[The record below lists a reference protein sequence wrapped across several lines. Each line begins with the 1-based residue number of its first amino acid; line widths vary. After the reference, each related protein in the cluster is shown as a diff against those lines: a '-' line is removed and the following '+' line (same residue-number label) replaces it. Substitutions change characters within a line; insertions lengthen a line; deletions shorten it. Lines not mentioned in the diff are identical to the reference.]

1 MSESGTGRGSSRVW
15 FIVATVVIALLVVG
29 SGALVSTL
37 MGASASSEE
46 SAPQTSSPTP
56 KRPLPGNQPGA
67 RLTGPDPQSCD
78 DVYTDELRSRL
89 DATGLP
95 LNDPSVDGNVGAADE
110 QLKAVIEDSHHLD
123 CSWGS
128 AGDYGLTTSI
138 TRVDAET
145 SEKVLQRMSELGYQC
160 HDESQGTRCVS
171 SSWQQG
177 THIGESHFVRNGI
190 WVATH
195 WINFAPS
202 GYTEGLIQQ
211 LWPDEAGTDE
221 DTGDQGTDTP
231 GTQDPETDGQNG
243 DGVGADA
250 AETAPAELSVA

>member
-37 MGASASSEE
+37 VGASASSEE
-46 SAPQTSSPTP
+46 TSSPTSSP
-56 KRPLPGNQPGA
+56 TAKRPLPGNQPGA

-78 DVYTDELRSRL
+78 EIYTDDLRSRL

-110 QLKAVIEDSHHLD
+110 QLKAVIEDGHHLD

-138 TRVDAET
+138 TRVDAGT
-145 SEKVLQRMSELGYQC
+145 SQKVLDRMVELGYQC
-160 HDESQGTRCVS
+160 HDEQEGKRCVS
-171 SSWQQG
+171 SSWEQG
-177 THIGESHFVRNGI
+177 THVGESHFVRNGV

-202 GYTEGLIQQ
+202 GYTEGVIQQ
-211 LWPDEAGTDE
+211 LWPE
-221 DTGDQGTDTP
+221 DADGDQDS
-231 GTQDPETDGQNG
+231 DGQNPDEQSPGEQNPG
-243 DGVGADA
+243 DQSTDDQGPGTDG
-250 AETAPAELSVA
+250 